1 MNPKCGC
8 YINIENILYFPRHP
22 VIFSDSDWDVQS
34 PPKCKAFGF
43 HYHSQEVIG
52 SLGIVKDCIERG
64 SSFFSKVSFVEIDIG
79 KKSPYFERI
88 SRSVRQSP
96 TQRRVSVVLIVYWP
110 CS

>member
-1 MNPKCGC
+1 MVV
-8 YINIENILYFPRHP
+8 IENILYFPRHP

-52 SLGIVKDCIERG
+52 SLGIVKDCIYRG
-64 SSFFSKVSFVEIDIG
+64 VPFFFQSFFVEIDIG
-79 KKSPYFERI
+79 KNSPYFEFI

-96 TQRRVSVVLIVYWP
+96 PQRIPSIRCVDRLLAM
-110 CS
+110 